1 MNKMRILCYGDS
13 NTWGYISGSD
23 HKRYGENERWPKVL
37 SNLLGDK
44 YEIIEEGLNSRTL
57 ISNDPR
63 PGREGRNGFEYLIPC
78 LDSHDPI
85 DVVVIML
92 GSNELKPMYNR
103 TIEEIGELFEKYFVE
118 TILNRK
124 SQFNETSPKMVIIA
138 PPLVNEHNNLGI
150 EPEKYMGAG
159 EKSTHFNDMYQ
170 AIALKYDCPFVTN
183 AGLETGP
190 DGLHLTLE
198 SHRIL
203 AERIAKE
210 IEKMF

>member
-1 MNKMRILCYGDS
+1 
-13 NTWGYISGSD
+13 
-23 HKRYGENERWPKVL
+23 
-37 SNLLGDK
+37 
-44 YEIIEEGLNSRTL
+44 
-57 ISNDPR
+57 
-63 PGREGRNGFEYLIPC
+63 
-78 LDSHDPI
+78 
-85 DVVVIML
+85 
-92 GSNELKPMYNR
+92 
-103 TIEEIGELFEKYFVE
+103 
-118 TILNRK
+118 
-124 SQFNETSPKMVIIA
+124 
-138 PPLVNEHNNLGI
+138 
-150 EPEKYMGAG
+150 MGAG